1 MGASSLSASMA
12 TAIPCPSCAA
22 GNEPGS
28 RFCNQCGAAL
38 EATCGACGHRN
49 APGSRFCS
57 GCGAALVAGISPAPA
72 ATASPAAHPI
82 TPTRAERRLVSV
94 LFTDL
99 VGFTTFSESRDP
111 EEVRGFLTRYF
122 DRSREIVERFGG
134 TIEKFIGDAVM
145 AVWGTVEAREND
157 AERAVRAGLELVDMV
172 TTLGEEIAVPDLKL
186 RAGVLTGET
195 AVGPGGNEST
205 GMIVGDLVNSA
216 SRLQSAA
223 APGTVYVGET
233 THRISA
239 GAIRYESVGT
249 IEVKG
254 KAEPITAYRAIRV
267 IAQRGGRGVSEG
279 LEPPFVGR
287 DDEFRLLK
295 DQIHATGRDRAA
307 RLVSIVGDPG
317 IGKTR
322 ITWELE
328 KYIDGITEAIF
339 WHHGRSPDYGE
350 SLTFWALGEMV
361 RQRAGIAETDD
372 PAKSRMKLRTAVA
385 RYAPAEEDQRW
396 IEPRLAGLLGLEEM
410 PAGDRGELFAAIR
423 TFFQRIADLGTTVL
437 VFEDLHWADDGLVD
451 FITEL
456 VERSNRSPI
465 LVITLA
471 RPDILQRHPGWGSGR
486 RNTMSMQLAPLTLD
500 AMRALVEGTVP
511 GLPESAVEG
520 VIARSGGVPL
530 YAVEFIRMLISS
542 GDVVRSEDGSFDLV
556 GDLSGLAVP
565 ESVQAVIG
573 SRLDRLPPA
582 DRSLLQDASVLGVSF
597 TPDAL
602 SGVSGQP
609 REHLRERLQV
619 LVRDELLEFEEDPR
633 SPERGQYRF
642 IQGLIRE
649 VAYGRLSRE
658 DRADRHLKA
667 ARHFESLGDLE
678 LAAALAA
685 HYVAAY
691 EASGGASDLMDRA
704 RQALIDASKR
714 ATELHAHGQAINLL
728 NRALEISPADADA
741 AGIQERL
748 SAVAL
753 VSGDIDSAV
762 RFGLGAMAIYA
773 GMGDRTGEIRAATK
787 AARAHASAY
796 RMRDAQELLEPLY
809 DPHSTAT
816 DAVTLEMELEF
827 ARAYMHGDR
836 AKSLEVAERAL
847 SRDPG
852 VLAPGTLVDGII
864 NRGNALAGVGR
875 MTEGKALMR
884 GVVHIADELGLQAQ
898 AIRALWNL
906 GVFYQFDDL
915 KLAESLLGEV
925 YERARRIGEHTWL
938 LMAGDARALGR
949 IYEGDFAGAEALLD
963 ELAEL
968 DPPEIFRKQYEFTRT
983 LCRLHQ
989 RPAPDDVATARAL
1002 LSEAVGDE
1010 DMISMLHV
1018 GLGEIDVLV
1027 GDFAAAAARPV
1038 VISDLPSLPLPQI
1051 HASLALGDA
1060 GKMEALADGIMS
1072 GLRSP
1077 GRYAEAHVTL
1087 LRAGAAAARGEV
1099 ESAASGFRA
1108 GIETLERL
1116 ASAMEVAFARALW
1129 FRLVGGSHPEA
1140 VAAGEAAR
1148 SWLESVGADQ
1158 VLKMIGAGLPAATI
1172 PTRAAASS

>member
-1 MGASSLSASMA
+1 MASPVA
-12 TAIPCPSCAA
+12 CPACAA
-22 GNEPGS
+22 GNEAGS
-28 RFCNQCGAAL
+28 RFCNQCGAPLSVRCA
-38 EATCGACGHRN
+38 ACGHVN

-57 GCGAALVAGISPAPA
+57 GCGSALVAASAPAAAAPA
-72 ATASPAAHPI
+72 ATHAAA
-82 TPTRAERRLVSV
+82 PTRAERRLVSV

-99 VGFTTFSESRDP
+99 VGFTPFSESRDP

-122 DRSREIVERFGG
+122 DRSREVVERFGG

-172 TTLGEEIAVPDLKL
+172 TSLGEEVGVPDLRL

-239 GAIRYESVGT
+239 GGIRYEEVGAL
-249 IEVKG
+249 EVKG
-254 KAEPITAYRAIRV
+254 KAEPITAYRAVRV
-267 IAQRGGRGVSEG
+267 IAQRGGRGLSEG

-328 KYIDGITEAIF
+328 KYIDGITEDIY

-350 SLTFWALGEMV
+350 SLTFWALGEMI
-361 RQRAGIAETDD
+361 RQRSGIAETDD

-385 RYAPAEEDQRW
+385 QYAPSEDDQRW

-456 VERSNRSPI
+456 VERSTRSPI

-486 RNTMSMQLAPLTLD
+486 RNTMSMQLAPLALD
-500 AMRALVEGTVP
+500 AMRDLVRGTVP
-511 GLPESAVEG
+511 GLPSDAVEG
-520 VIARSGGVPL
+520 VIARAGGVPL

-542 GDVVRSEDGSFDLV
+542 GDVVRAEDGSFQLV
-556 GDLSGLAVP
+556 GDLTGLAVP

-573 SRLDRLPPA
+573 SRLDRLPPP
-582 DRSLLQDASVLGVSF
+582 DRSLLQDASVLGVAF
-597 TPDAL
+597 TIDAL
-602 SGVSGQP
+602 AGVSG
-609 REHLRERLQV
+609 EAAADLRPRLQA

-658 DRADRHLKA
+658 DRADRHLRA

-691 EASGGASDLMDRA
+691 EASGGAGDLMDRA

-714 ATELHAHGQAINLL
+714 ATELHAHGQAIALL
-728 NRALEISPADADA
+728 NRALEISPASADSA
-741 AGIQERL
+741 AIQERL
-748 SAVAL
+748 STVTL
-753 VSGDIDSAV
+753 VSGDMEAAV
-762 RFGLGAMAIYA
+762 EFGKAAMATYEEIGDDS
-773 GMGDRTGEIRAATK
+773 GMIRAATR
-787 AARAHASAY
+787 AARAYASAY
-796 RMRDAQELLEPLY
+796 RMRDAQDLLEPLY
-809 DPHSTAT
+809 DSASPAV
-816 DAVTLEMELEF
+816 DAVTLEMELEY

-836 AKSLEVAERAL
+836 ARSLEIAERAL

-852 VLAPGTLVDGII
+852 VLPLPTLVDGII
-864 NRGNALAGVGR
+864 NRGNALTGVGR

-915 KLAESLLGEV
+915 RLAESLLGEV
-925 YERARRIGEHTWL
+925 YERARRIGEQNWL
-938 LMAGDARALGR
+938 FMAGDARTLGR
-949 IYEGDFAGAEALLD
+949 IYEGDFAGADAMLD
-963 ELAEL
+963 ELADLE
-968 DPPEIFRKQYEFTRT
+968 PPEIFRKQYEFTRT

-989 RPAPDDVATARAL
+989 RPTPDDFATARAL
-1002 LSEAVGDE
+1002 LTLQVADE
-1010 DMISMLHV
+1010 DMVSQLNLQ
-1018 GLGEIDVLV
+1018 LGEIDVLA
-1027 GDFAAAAARPV
+1027 GDFAAAVARPL
-1038 VISDLPSLPLPQI
+1038 VISDLPSLPLAQI

-1060 GKMEALADGIMS
+1060 GKMEALADGI
-1072 GLRSP
+1072 GAGIRAP
-1077 GRYAEAHVTL
+1077 GRYTDAHITL
-1087 LRAGAAAARGEV
+1087 LRAGAAAARGD
-1099 ESAASGFRA
+1099 AATAVAGFRTA
-1108 GIETLERL
+1108 IEALERL
-1116 ASAMEVAFARALW
+1116 TSALEVAVARAL
-1129 FRLVGGSHPEA
+1129 FHRLVGSAHPEA
-1140 VAAGEAAR
+1140 VEAGVAAR
-1148 SWLESVGADQ
+1148 EWFEAVGADQ
-1158 VLKMIGAGLPAATI
+1158 VLAAVGDGLPRAKPAT
-1172 PTRAAASS
+1172 RVAASS